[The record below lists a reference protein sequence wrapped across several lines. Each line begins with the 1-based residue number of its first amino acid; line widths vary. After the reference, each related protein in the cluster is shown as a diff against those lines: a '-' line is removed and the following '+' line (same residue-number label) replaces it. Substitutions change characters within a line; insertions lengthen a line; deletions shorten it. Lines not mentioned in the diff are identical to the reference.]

1 MQVAVL
7 NWALGSVADICTQDQ
22 KYHFSCPNGRVFFN
36 ASVIWGLVGPQ
47 RIFSPGQ
54 MYNGMLWFFIPGLF
68 LPIIIYFAARRY
80 PKSPI
85 RFLNGPIIFSG
96 SGLIPPATVLNYM
109 AWGTVGFIFNKWI
122 RNRFRGWW
130 MHYNYIFSAGL
141 DVGLA
146 ISTIVIFCTLELT
159 NTSFPTWW
167 GNGASQNT
175 MDVLDTAV
183 QYTVAPGQ
191 TFGPTKW

>member
-1 MQVAVL
+1 
-7 NWALGSVADICTQDQ
+7 
-22 KYHFSCPNGRVFFN
+22 
-36 ASVIWGLVGPQ
+36 
-47 RIFSPGQ
+47 
-54 MYNGMLWFFIPGLF
+54 MYNGMLWFFIPGF
-68 LPIIIYFAARRY
+68 ILPIILYFGARRY
-80 PKSPI
+80 PKSSI
-85 RFLNGPIIFSG
+85 RFLNAPVIFG
-96 SGLIPPATVLNYM
+96 GAGLIPPATVLNYT

-130 MHYNYIFSAGL
+130 MHYNYIFSAGM

-146 ISTIVIFCTLELT
+146 LSTIVIFCTLELT

-183 QYTVAPGQ
+183 QYTLAPGQ
-191 TFGPTKW
+191 IFGPTKW